1 MNSDKTQQDVLLD
14 TNFLYEDSS
23 LVLFSCLAFVDLS
36 QKLVSYQLSY
46 WSTLESLENII
57 LKAAFQHLS
66 LFDLVAV
73 AQFFK
78 HWAENQ
84 CWGLF
89 YA

>member
-1 MNSDKTQQDVLLD
+1 MNSDKTQQDVLLE
-14 TNFLYEDSS
+14 TNFF
-23 LVLFSCLAFVDLS
+23 VQRQLFGPLSCLAFVDLS
-36 QKLVSYQLSY
+36 QELVSYQLSY

-78 HWAENQ
+78 HWPENQ